1 MKNKILIVDHKER
14 SKAELVA
21 VLTKEYEVIKAN
33 DAYQALDALAGDPE
47 IKVVLL
53 ELLLLLI
60 LFLFFYFS

>member
-21 VLTKEYEVIKAN
+21 VLTKEYEVNKAN

-53 ELLLLLI
+53 
-60 LFLFFYFS
+60 